1 MVSEK
6 CEYFALAPQSKRRT
20 NDAIQG
26 CRGDSDTRCHIL
38 AWRVFERSRNHS
50 RLGPCNADLDAAPD
64 AGNGRAD
71 ALRSTAGELY
81 RSVQE
86 RDYRRTYQLYSP
98 HCQAELSESDLVRM
112 LDHKFRDKDVSGQI
126 ELTVDVHETTATV
139 VARRI
144 DGPGTM
150 EITNWT
156 FTEGYWRFDT
166 C

>member
-1 MVSEK
+1 MIAILGAIFWLGGCSN
-6 CEYFALAPQSKRRT
+6 APET
-20 NDAIQG
+20 
-26 CRGDSDTRCHIL
+26 T
-38 AWRVFERSRNHS
+38 
-50 RLGPCNADLDAAPD
+50 LGSAPSTQPRD

-71 ALRSTAGELY
+71 ALRSTADELY
-81 RSVQE
+81 RSIQE

-98 HCQAELSESDLVRM
+98 RCQAELSESDLVRM
-112 LDHKFRDKDVSGQI
+112 LDHKFRDKDVSGRI